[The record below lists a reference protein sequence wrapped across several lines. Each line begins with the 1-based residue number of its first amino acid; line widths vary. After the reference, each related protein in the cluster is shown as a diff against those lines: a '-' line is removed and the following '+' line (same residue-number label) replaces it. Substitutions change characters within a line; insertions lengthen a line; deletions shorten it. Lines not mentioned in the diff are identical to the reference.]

1 MPFTDITGLTA
12 SSTFSDLFNKNNDM
26 ITRLNQLDVGYII
39 AGTGVTLSSIGSTGG
54 VTLSVDLSSLA
65 TDLSINNTA
74 VTITGSLPSGLTLGG
89 IVGSVL
95 IAGDTYGW
103 TSCNNST
110 LSASNRMIGIVSAV
124 SGTSSWKISTAGIM
138 ELTGSIAGLTQHS
151 LHYLNS
157 GGTYTTTVPTTEN
170 TVIKPVLYTFGTTSN
185 RMGLIINSPGTL
197 IPIATT
203 TTTTTNT
210 SSSRSIA
217 EIYGGGVSAGNAV
230 YYNVVGATW
239 NKSIANDYAK
249 AEVFG
254 IVESITGLTAT
265 VVIHGSIKLPTTE
278 IYDVGDGGSGGNDI
292 YFLSGI
298 TAGAIQNSGPTL
310 SGTIVKPLYTVAPH
324 SLSGITFTGIVV
336 NYIGYRNN

>member
-26 ITRLNQLDVGYII
+26 ITRLNQLDIGYII

-65 TDLSINNTA
+65 TDLSINNTSI
-74 VTITGSLPSGLTLGG
+74 TITGSLPVGLTLGG

-95 IAGDTYGW
+95 ISGDTYGW

-124 SGTSSWKISTAGIM
+124 SGSSSWKISTAGIM

-197 IPIATT
+197 IPT

-210 SSSRSIA
+210 TSSARSIA

-278 IYDVGDGGSGGNDI
+278 IYDIGDGGSGGNDI

>member
-1 MPFTDITGLTA
+1 MPFADITGLTA
-12 SSTFSDLFNKNNDM
+12 ASTFSDLFNKNNDM

-54 VTLSVDLSSLA
+54 ITLSVDLSSLS

-74 VTITGSLPSGLTLGG
+74 VTITGSLPLGLTLGG

-110 LSASNRMIGIVSAV
+110 LSTSNRMIGIISAV
-124 SGTSSWKISTAGIM
+124 SGSSSWKISTAGIIG
-138 ELTGSIAGLTQHS
+138 LTGSIAGLTQHA
-151 LHYLNS
+151 LHYLNA

-170 TVIKPVLYTFGTTSN
+170 TVIKPVLYTFGTTTD
-185 RMGLIINSPGTL
+185 RMGLIINSTGIL
-197 IPIATT
+197 IPTATT
-203 TTTTTNT
+203 SIT

-230 YYNVVGATW
+230 YYNVTGATW

-265 VVIHGSIKLPTTE
+265 VVMHGSIKLPTTE
-278 IYDVGDGGSGGNDI
+278 IYDIGDGGSGGNDI
-292 YFLSGI
+292 YFLSGT

>member
-1 MPFTDITGLTA
+1 MSFADITGLTA

-26 ITRLNQLDVGYII
+26 ITRLNQLDIGYII
-39 AGTGVTLSSIGSTGG
+39 AGTGLSLSSIGSTGG
-54 VTLSVDLSSLA
+54 ITLSVDLSSLV

-74 VTITGSLPSGLTLGG
+74 ITITGSLPSGLTLGG

-110 LSASNRMIGIVSAV
+110 LSASNRMIGIISAV
-124 SGTSSWKISTAGIM
+124 NGTSSWKISTAGIIG
-138 ELTGSIAGLTQHS
+138 LTGSITGLTQHS
-151 LHYLNS
+151 LHYLND
-157 GGTYTTTVPTTEN
+157 GGTYTTTVSTTEN
-170 TVIKPVLYTFGTTSN
+170 TVIKPVLYTFGTTTN
-185 RMGLIINSPGTL
+185 RMGLVVNSPGTL
-197 IPIATT
+197 IPAATT
-203 TTTTTNT
+203 SNT
-210 SSSRSIA
+210 SSSRSVA
-217 EIYGGGVSAGNAV
+217 EIYGGGLSAGNAI
-230 YYNVVGATW
+230 YYNVTGATW

-278 IYDVGDGGSGGNDI
+278 IYDIGDGGSGGNDI
-292 YFLSGI
+292 YFLSGT
-298 TAGAIQNSGPTL
+298 TAGAIQNIGPTL

-336 NYIGYRNN
+336 NYIGYRNI

>member
-65 TDLSINNTA
+65 TDLFINNTA

-157 GGTYTTTVPTTEN
+157 GGTYTTTVPTTDN

-197 IPIATT
+197 IPT

-210 SSSRSIA
+210 TSSARSIA

-278 IYDVGDGGSGGNDI
+278 IYDIGDGGSGGNDI

>member
-12 SSTFSDLFNKNNDM
+12 ASTFSDLFNKNNEM
-26 ITRLNQLDVGYII
+26 ITRLNILDIGYII
-39 AGTGVTLSSIGSTGG
+39 AGTGITLSSIGSTGG
-54 VTLSVDLSSLA
+54 ITLSVDLSSLA

-74 VTITGSLPSGLTLGG
+74 ITVIGSLPSGLTLGG

-110 LSASNRMIGIVSAV
+110 LSTSNRMIGIISAV
-124 SGTSSWKISTAGIM
+124 NGSSSWKISTAGIIG
-138 ELTGSIAGLTQHS
+138 LTGSIEGLTQHS
-151 LHYLNS
+151 LHYLNA
-157 GGTYTTTVPTTEN
+157 GGTYTTTIPTTEN
-170 TVIKPVLYTFGTTSN
+170 TVIKPVLYTFGTTTS
-185 RMGLIINSPGTL
+185 RVGLIINSTGTL
-197 IPIATT
+197 IPTATT
-203 TTTTTNT
+203 STT
-210 SSSRSIA
+210 SSARSIA
-217 EIYGGGVSAGNAV
+217 EIYGGGVSAGNAI
-230 YYNVVGATW
+230 YYNVAGATW

-265 VVIHGSIKLPTTE
+265 VVMQGSIKLPTTE
-278 IYDVGDGGSGGNDI
+278 IYNIGDGGSGGNDI
-292 YFLSGI
+292 YFLSGT
-298 TAGAIQNSGPTL
+298 TAGAIQNIGPTL

>member
-1 MPFTDITGLTA
+1 MPFSDITGLT
-12 SSTFSDLFNKNNDM
+12 SSNTFSDLFLKNNEM
-26 ITRLNQLDVGYII
+26 ITRLNQLGVGYII

-65 TDLSINNTA
+65 TDLSINNTSI
-74 VTITGSLPSGLTLGG
+74 TITGSLPVGLTLGG

-95 IAGDTYGW
+95 ISGDTYGW

-124 SGTSSWKISTAGIM
+124 SGSSSWKISTAGIIG
-138 ELTGSIAGLTQHS
+138 LTGSIAGLTQHA
-151 LHYLNS
+151 LHYLNA

-170 TVIKPVLYTFGTTSN
+170 TVIKPVLYTFGTTTN
-185 RMGLIINSPGTL
+185 PMGLMINSTGTL
-197 IPIATT
+197 IPAATT
-203 TTTTTNT
+203 STT
-210 SSSRSIA
+210 SSARSIA
-217 EIYGGGVSAGNAV
+217 EIYGGGVSAGNAI
-230 YYNVVGATW
+230 YYNVAGATW

-265 VVIHGSIKLPTTE
+265 VIMHGSIKLPTTE
-278 IYDVGDGGSGGNDI
+278 IYDIGDGGSGGNDI
-292 YFLSGI
+292 YFLSGT
-298 TAGAIQNSGPTL
+298 TAGAIQNIGPTL

>member
-1 MPFTDITGLTA
+1 MPFADITGLTA
-12 SSTFSDLFNKNNDM
+12 ASTFSDLFNKNNEM
-26 ITRLNQLDVGYII
+26 ITRLNILDIGYIV
-39 AGTGVTLSSIGSTGG
+39 AGTGMTLSSIGSTGG
-54 VTLSVDLSSLA
+54 ITLSVDLSSLA

-110 LSASNRMIGIVSAV
+110 LSTSNRMIGIISAI
-124 SGTSSWKISTAGIM
+124 SGTSSWKISTAGIIG
-138 ELTGSIAGLTQHS
+138 LTGSIAGLTQHA
-151 LHYLNS
+151 LHYLNA

-170 TVIKPVLYTFGTTSN
+170 TVIKPVLYTFGTTTN
-185 RMGLIINSPGTL
+185 PMGLMINSIL
-197 IPIATT
+197 IPTATT
-203 TTTTTNT
+203 TTTNM

-265 VVIHGSIKLPTTE
+265 VIMHGSIKLPTTE
-278 IYDVGDGGSGGNDI
+278 IYDIGDGGSGGNDI
-292 YFLSGI
+292 YFLSGT
-298 TAGAIQNSGPTL
+298 TAGAIQNIGPTL

>member
-12 SSTFSDLFNKNNDM
+12 SSTFSDLFNKNNEM
-26 ITRLNQLDVGYII
+26 ITRLNILDIGYII
-39 AGTGVTLSSIGSTGG
+39 AGTGITLSSIGSTGG
-54 VTLSVDLSSLA
+54 ITLSVDLSSLS

-74 VTITGSLPSGLTLGG
+74 ITVTGSLPSGLTLGG

-110 LSASNRMIGIVSAV
+110 LSTSNRMIGIISAV
-124 SGTSSWKISTAGIM
+124 NGSSSWKISTAGIIG
-138 ELTGSIAGLTQHS
+138 LTGSIAGLTQHS
-151 LHYLNS
+151 LHYLNA
-157 GGTYTTTVPTTEN
+157 GGTYTTTIPTTEN
-170 TVIKPVLYTFGTTSN
+170 TVIKPVLYTFGTTTN
-185 RMGLIINSPGTL
+185 PMGLVINSPGIL
-197 IPIATT
+197 IPVATT
-203 TTTTTNT
+203 SIT
-210 SSSRSIA
+210 SSARSIA
-217 EIYGGGVSAGNAV
+217 EIYGGGVSAGNPV
-230 YYNVVGATW
+230 YYNVAGATW

-265 VVIHGSIKLPTTE
+265 VVIQGSIKLPTTE
-278 IYDVGDGGSGGNDI
+278 IYNIGDGGSGGNDI
-292 YFLSGI
+292 YFLSGT

>member
-12 SSTFSDLFNKNNDM
+12 ASTFSDLFNKNNEM
-26 ITRLNQLDVGYII
+26 ITRLNILDIGYII
-39 AGTGVTLSSIGSTGG
+39 AGTGITLSSIGSTGG
-54 VTLSVDLSSLA
+54 ITLSVDLSSLS

-74 VTITGSLPSGLTLGG
+74 ITVTGSLPSGLTLGG

-110 LSASNRMIGIVSAV
+110 LSTSNRMIGIISAV
-124 SGTSSWKISTAGIM
+124 GGTSSWKISTAGII

-151 LHYLNS
+151 LHYLNA
-157 GGTYTTTVPTTEN
+157 GGTYTTTIPTTEN
-170 TVIKPVLYTFGTTSN
+170 TVIKPVLYTFGTTTS
-185 RMGLIINSPGTL
+185 RVGLIINSTGTL
-197 IPIATT
+197 IPIA

-265 VVIHGSIKLPTTE
+265 VVTHGSIKLPTTE
-278 IYDVGDGGSGGNDI
+278 I
-292 YFLSGI
+292 
-298 TAGAIQNSGPTL
+298 
-310 SGTIVKPLYTVAPH
+310 
-324 SLSGITFTGIVV
+324 
-336 NYIGYRNN
+336 

>member
-1 MPFTDITGLTA
+1 MPFTDIAGLTA

-26 ITRLNQLDVGYII
+26 ITRLNQLDIGYII

>member
-1 MPFTDITGLTA
+1 
-12 SSTFSDLFNKNNDM
+12 
-26 ITRLNQLDVGYII
+26 
-39 AGTGVTLSSIGSTGG
+39 
-54 VTLSVDLSSLA
+54 
-65 TDLSINNTA
+65 
-74 VTITGSLPSGLTLGG
+74 
-89 IVGSVL
+89 
-95 IAGDTYGW
+95 
-103 TSCNNST
+103 
-110 LSASNRMIGIVSAV
+110 
-124 SGTSSWKISTAGIM
+124 
-138 ELTGSIAGLTQHS
+138 
-151 LHYLNS
+151 
-157 GGTYTTTVPTTEN
+157 
-170 TVIKPVLYTFGTTSN
+170 
-185 RMGLIINSPGTL
+185 MGLIINSPGTL

-203 TTTTTNT
+203 TTSNT

-278 IYDVGDGGSGGNDI
+278 IYDIGDGGSGGNDI

>member
-1 MPFTDITGLTA
+1 MPFADITGLTA
-12 SSTFSDLFNKNNDM
+12 ASTFSDLFNKNNEM
-26 ITRLNQLDVGYII
+26 ITRLNILDIGYIV
-39 AGTGVTLSSIGSTGG
+39 AGTGMTLSSIGSAGG
-54 VTLSVDLSSLA
+54 ITLSADLSSLS

-110 LSASNRMIGIVSAV
+110 LSASNRMIGIISAV
-124 SGTSSWKISTAGIM
+124 SGSSSWKISTAGIIG
-138 ELTGSIAGLTQHS
+138 LTGSIAGLTQHA
-151 LHYLNS
+151 LHYLNA
-157 GGTYTTTVPTTEN
+157 GGTYTTTVPTIVN
-170 TVIKPVLYTFGTTSN
+170 TVIKPVLYTFGTTTD
-185 RMGLIINSPGTL
+185 RMGLIINSTGIL
-197 IPIATT
+197 IPTATT
-203 TTTTTNT
+203 SIT

-230 YYNVVGATW
+230 YYNVTGATW

-265 VVIHGSIKLPTTE
+265 VVMHGSIKLPTTE
-278 IYDVGDGGSGGNDI
+278 IYDIGDGGSGGNDI
-292 YFLSGI
+292 YFLSGT
-298 TAGAIQNSGPTL
+298 TAGAIQNIGPTL

>member
-26 ITRLNQLDVGYII
+26 ITRLNQLDVGNII

-54 VTLSVDLSSLA
+54 ITLSVDLSFL
-65 TDLSINNTA
+65 TTNLSINNTS
-74 VTITGSLPSGLTLGG
+74 VTISGSLPSGLTLGG
-89 IVGSVL
+89 IVGTTYVL
-95 IAGDTYGW
+95 LSPGYTLV
-103 TSCNNST
+103 NN
-110 LSASNRMIGIVSAV
+110 LSLNSSNKFIGFITEVGV
-124 SGTSSWKISTAGIM
+124 SSWKISTSGIFQTVGSVV
-138 ELTGSIAGLTQHS
+138 LTDNTLY
-151 LHYLNS
+151 YLNFDGS
-157 GGTYTTTVPTTEN
+157 LTATVPSTVGR
-170 TVIKPVLYTFGTTSN
+170 VIKPVLYTFGDPLVGYQY
-185 RMGLIINSPGTL
+185 GLIINGQGTV
-197 IPIATT
+197 IPDPTT
-203 TTTTTNT
+203 ASIK

-217 EIYGGGVSAGNAV
+217 EIYGGGLSAGNPV
-230 YYNVVGATW
+230 YYDVAGATW

-265 VVIHGSIKLPTTE
+265 VVTHGSIKLPTTE
-278 IYDVGDGGSGGNDI
+278 IYSMGDGGSGGNDI
-292 YFLSGI
+292 YFLSGT

>member
-1 MPFTDITGLTA
+1 MPFTDIAGLTA

-74 VTITGSLPSGLTLGG
+74 VTITGSLPVGLTLGG

-95 IAGDTYGW
+95 ISGDTYGW

-124 SGTSSWKISTAGIM
+124 SGSSSWKISTAGIIG
-138 ELTGSIAGLTQHS
+138 LTGSIAGLTQHS
-151 LHYLNS
+151 LHYLNA

-197 IPIATT
+197 IPTA
-203 TTTTTNT
+203 TTTNT

-265 VVIHGSIKLPTTE
+265 VVIQGSIKLPTTE

>member
-65 TDLSINNTA
+65 TDLFINNTA

-89 IVGSVL
+89 IVGSIL
-95 IAGDTYGW
+95 ISGDTYGW

-197 IPIATT
+197 IPT

-210 SSSRSIA
+210 TSSARSIA

-278 IYDVGDGGSGGNDI
+278 IYDIGDGGSGGNDI

>member
-1 MPFTDITGLTA
+1 MPFADITGLTA
-12 SSTFSDLFNKNNDM
+12 ASTFSDLFNKNNEM
-26 ITRLNQLDVGYII
+26 ITRLNILDIGYIV
-39 AGTGVTLSSIGSTGG
+39 AGTGMTLSSIGSTGG
-54 VTLSVDLSSLA
+54 ITLSVDLSSLA
-65 TDLSINNTA
+65 TDLFINNTA

-89 IVGSVL
+89 IVGSIL
-95 IAGDTYGW
+95 ISGDTYGW

-110 LSASNRMIGIVSAV
+110 LSASNRMIGIISAI
-124 SGTSSWKISTAGIM
+124 SGTSSWKISTAGIIG
-138 ELTGSIAGLTQHS
+138 LTGSIAGLTQHA
-151 LHYLNS
+151 LHYLNA

-170 TVIKPVLYTFGTTSN
+170 TVIKPVLYTFGTTTN
-185 RMGLIINSPGTL
+185 PMGLMINSTGTL
-197 IPIATT
+197 IPAATT
-203 TTTTTNT
+203 STP
-210 SSSRSIA
+210 SSARSIA

-230 YYNVVGATW
+230 YYNVAGATW

>member
-1 MPFTDITGLTA
+1 MPFTDIAGLTA

-39 AGTGVTLSSIGSTGG
+39 AGTGVSLSSIGSTGG

-65 TDLSINNTA
+65 TDLFINNTA

-124 SGTSSWKISTAGIM
+124 SGTSSWKISTAGII

-151 LHYLNS
+151 LHYLNT
-157 GGTYTTTVPTTEN
+157 GGTYTSTIPTTEN

-197 IPIATT
+197 IPTATT
-203 TTTTTNT
+203 TTSNT

-230 YYNVVGATW
+230 YYNVAGATW

-278 IYDVGDGGSGGNDI
+278 IYDIGDGGSGGNDI

>member
-12 SSTFSDLFNKNNDM
+12 ASTFSDLFNKNNEM
-26 ITRLNQLDVGYII
+26 ITRLNILDIGYIV
-39 AGTGVTLSSIGSTGG
+39 AGTGMTLSSIGSTGG
-54 VTLSVDLSSLA
+54 ITLSVDLSSLA

-74 VTITGSLPSGLTLGG
+74 VTVTGSLPSGLTLGG

-110 LSASNRMIGIVSAV
+110 LSTSNRMIGIISAI
-124 SGTSSWKISTAGIM
+124 SGTSSWKISTAGIIG
-138 ELTGSIAGLTQHS
+138 LTGSIAGLTQHA
-151 LHYLNS
+151 LHYLNA

-170 TVIKPVLYTFGTTSN
+170 TVIKPVLYTFGTTTN
-185 RMGLIINSPGTL
+185 PMGLMINSTGTL
-197 IPIATT
+197 IPAATT
-203 TTTTTNT
+203 TTT
-210 SSSRSIA
+210 SSARSIA
-217 EIYGGGVSAGNAV
+217 EIYGGGVSAGNAI
-230 YYNVVGATW
+230 YYNVAGATW

-265 VVIHGSIKLPTTE
+265 VIMHGSIKLPTTE
-278 IYDVGDGGSGGNDI
+278 IYDIGDGGSGGNDI
-292 YFLSGI
+292 YFLSGT
-298 TAGAIQNSGPTL
+298 TAGAIQNIGPTL

>member
-26 ITRLNQLDVGYII
+26 ITRLNQLDVGNII

-54 VTLSVDLSSLA
+54 ITLSVDLSFL
-65 TDLSINNTA
+65 TTNLSINNTS
-74 VTITGSLPSGLTLGG
+74 VTISGSLPSGLTLGG
-89 IVGSVL
+89 IVGTTYDVL
-95 IAGDTYGW
+95 LSPGYTLV
-103 TSCNNST
+103 NN
-110 LSASNRMIGIVSAV
+110 LSLNSSNKFIGFITEVGV
-124 SGTSSWKISTAGIM
+124 SSWKITTSGIFQTVGSVI
-138 ELTGSIAGLTQHS
+138 LTDNTLY
-151 LHYLNS
+151 YLNFNGS
-157 GGTYTTTVPTTEN
+157 LTATVPTTVGR
-170 TVIKPVLYTFGTTSN
+170 VIKPVLYTFGDPLVGYQY
-185 RMGLIINSPGTL
+185 GLIINGQGTV
-197 IPIATT
+197 IPDPTT
-203 TTTTTNT
+203 ASIK

-217 EIYGGGVSAGNAV
+217 EIYGGGLSAGNPV
-230 YYNVVGATW
+230 YYDVAGATW

-265 VVIHGSIKLPTTE
+265 VVTHGSIKLPTTE

-292 YFLSGI
+292 YFLSGT

>member
-12 SSTFSDLFNKNNDM
+12 SSTFSDLFNKNNEM
-26 ITRLNQLDVGYII
+26 ITRLNILDIGYII
-39 AGTGVTLSSIGSTGG
+39 AGTGITLSSIGSTGG
-54 VTLSVDLSSLA
+54 ITLSVDLSSLS

-74 VTITGSLPSGLTLGG
+74 ITVTGSLPSGLTLGG

-110 LSASNRMIGIVSAV
+110 LSTSNRMIGIISAV
-124 SGTSSWKISTAGIM
+124 NGSSSWKISTAGIIG
-138 ELTGSIAGLTQHS
+138 LTGSIAGLTQHS
-151 LHYLNS
+151 LHYLNA

-170 TVIKPVLYTFGTTSN
+170 TVIKPVLYTFGTTTN
-185 RMGLIINSPGTL
+185 PMGLVINSPGIL
-197 IPIATT
+197 IPVATT
-203 TTTTTNT
+203 SIT
-210 SSSRSIA
+210 SSARSIA
-217 EIYGGGVSAGNAV
+217 EIYGGGVSAGNPV
-230 YYNVVGATW
+230 YYNVAGATW

-265 VVIHGSIKLPTTE
+265 VVIQGSIKLPTTE
-278 IYDVGDGGSGGNDI
+278 IYNIGDGGSGGNDI
-292 YFLSGI
+292 YFLSGT

>member
-12 SSTFSDLFNKNNDM
+12 SSTFSDLFNKNNEM
-26 ITRLNQLDVGYII
+26 ITRLNILDIGYIV
-39 AGTGVTLSSIGSTGG
+39 AGTGITLSSIGSTGG
-54 VTLSVDLSSLA
+54 ITLSVDLSSLS

-74 VTITGSLPSGLTLGG
+74 ITVTGSLPSGLTLGG

-110 LSASNRMIGIVSAV
+110 LSTSNRMIGIISAV
-124 SGTSSWKISTAGIM
+124 NGSSSWKISTAGIIG
-138 ELTGSIAGLTQHS
+138 LTGSIAGLTQHS
-151 LHYLNS
+151 LHYLNA

-170 TVIKPVLYTFGTTSN
+170 TVIKPVLYTFGTTTN
-185 RMGLIINSPGTL
+185 PMGLVINSPGIL
-197 IPIATT
+197 IPVATT
-203 TTTTTNT
+203 SIT
-210 SSSRSIA
+210 SSARSIA
-217 EIYGGGVSAGNAV
+217 EIYGGGVSAGNPV
-230 YYNVVGATW
+230 YYNVAGATW

-265 VVIHGSIKLPTTE
+265 VVIQGSIKLPTTE
-278 IYDVGDGGSGGNDI
+278 IYNIGDGGSGGNDI
-292 YFLSGI
+292 YFLSGT